1 MRDCAL
7 TSDARHTARR
17 RGAAGLL
24 LLAGALAGACADE
37 GADGVADGVG
47 NTEGAATAAHAS
59 PQAGDITAEEIA
71 AHVRVL
77 ASDEFG
83 GRGPG
88 TDGEELTLAYL
99 EREFR
104 ALGLEPVF
112 ATGYR
117 QPLELLEIKPDF
129 DMVLTLGERQLDF
142 GGDFVAWTKRQVH
155 TVEVTDSELVFAGYG
170 VVAPEYGR
178 DDYAGVDWSGK
189 TAVVLVNDP
198 GFATGEPEHFEG
210 RAMTYYGRWTY
221 KYEEAARQ
229 GAEGL
234 LIIHETA
241 PAAYGWNVVESSW
254 SQSQF
259 DFERA
264 DGNRSRAA
272 LEGWITRDEAEALFN
287 AAGYDLDDMKQ
298 AALAPD
304 FSPVALGANASVT
317 IDNEMTRHR
326 SHNFAGMLE
335 GHERPDEQIVYLAH
349 WDAHGTDP
357 ALDGDTIYNGAAD
370 NATGVGALIEIAEAF
385 TALPERP
392 ARSVV
397 FLAVT
402 AEEQGL
408 LGSRYFAR
416 HPSTPTRNIVAALN
430 MDIMSRDGLSA
441 EATVIGLRQSG
452 LGEYAQRAAARQQR
466 SVRPHPSPES
476 GYFFRSD
483 HFSLVR
489 TGVPALL
496 FLNPG
501 APDSEYVRE
510 HYHRPSDEYSED
522 WDLTGAAQDAELF
535 FLIGHELAETVDFPA
550 WREGSR
556 FGVIRDRDRPR

>member
-1 MRDCAL
+1 MPDCAL
-7 TSDARHTARR
+7 TSEARDTARR
-17 RGAAGLL
+17 RTAAGLL
-24 LLAGALAGACADE
+24 VLAGALAGACAEETAETTTDVDR
-37 GADGVADGVG
+37 GGTAVRTGPAD
-47 NTEGAATAAHAS
+47 
-59 PQAGDITAEEIA
+59 GDITAEQIA

-88 TDGEELTLAYL
+88 TEGEELTLAYL

-104 ALGLEPVF
+104 ALGLEPAF
-112 ATGYR
+112 NAGYR
-117 QPLELLEIKPDF
+117 QPVHLLEITPDF

-142 GGDFVAWTKRQVH
+142 GTDFVAWTKRQVSRVDVH
-155 TVEVTDSELVFAGYG
+155 DSELVFAGYG
-170 VVAPEYGR
+170 IVAPEYGR
-178 DDYAGVDWSGK
+178 DDYAGVEWSGK

-198 GFATGEPEHFEG
+198 GFATGDPERFEG

-241 PAAYGWNVVESSW
+241 PASYGWNVVESSW
-254 SQSQF
+254 SRPQF
-259 DFERA
+259 DFERPDA
-264 DGNRSRAA
+264 NRDRAA
-272 LEGWITRDEAEALFN
+272 LEGWITRQEAEALF
-287 AAGYDLDDMKQ
+287 ATAGLDLEEMKQ
-298 AALAPD
+298 AALEPD
-304 FSPVALGANASVT
+304 FRPVPLGAGAS
-317 IDNEMTRHR
+317 IGISNEMSRHR
-326 SHNFAGMLE
+326 SSNIAGILE
-335 GHERPDEQIVYLAH
+335 GRERPDEHIVYLAH

-357 ALDGDTIYNGAAD
+357 TLDGDIIYNGAAD
-370 NATGVGALIEIAEAF
+370 NATGIGALLEIAEAW
-385 TALPERP
+385 TTLPERP

-402 AEEQGL
+402 AEERGL
-408 LGSRYFAR
+408 LGSQYFAA

-430 MDIMSRDGLSA
+430 MDIMSRAGASE
-441 EATVIGLRQSG
+441 EATVIGVDGSG
-452 LGEYAQRAAARQQR
+452 LGDYARRAAARQQR

-489 TGVPALL
+489 AGVPALL

-510 HYHRPSDEYSED
+510 HYHQPSDEYSED

-535 FLIGHELAETVDFPA
+535 FFLGRELAGSDNFPA

-556 FGVIRDRDRPR
+556 FGSIRTRDRALHEAD